1 MLNVYFTHTHSYV
14 ITFTNIVSPANVLF
28 ITVDHTSLLLEMKS
42 LNPKEKQDLDKQDSL
57 EDQHRYI

>member
-1 MLNVYFTHTHSYV
+1 MFHLR
-14 ITFTNIVSPANVLF
+14 TFMCNYIHRYCISKWPFLF